1 MKRIPLDILSKKM
14 FELLSQNQTTPVHDD
29 VPEDAPLPYITF
41 GAFTCKDN
49 GTKVNDISDATINI
63 DIWSEYKGKR
73 EVNTIANN
81 VIALLN
87 STKLDLSE
95 DNFAYIRG
103 SVDFVEAYPEDNGGY
118 HGVITYLV
126 KIQNTKG

>member
-1 MKRIPLDILSKKM
+1 MKRIPLDILSKKS
-14 FELLSQNQTTPVHDD
+14 FELLSQNQSVPVYDD
-29 VPEDAPLPYITF
+29 VPQDASLPYITL

-49 GTKVNDISDATINI
+49 GTKVNDITDATINI
-63 DIWSEYKGKR
+63 DIWSEYQGKR
-73 EVNTIANN
+73 EVNTIANT

-95 DNFAYIRG
+95 DDFAYIRG
-103 SVDFVEAYPEDNGGY
+103 SVDFFEAYPEDAGGY

-126 KIQNTKG
+126 KTQNTKG